1 MRILESLRHLLFPL
15 SDSTGRVLS
24 VSVETSAAPL
34 PPRLV
39 PPRAAVASPKRSGQ
53 AWLGAI
59 ALAGAAYLGARLAGT
74 GNGQDRPAPDFHAP
88 IVLNAPEGQKEL
100 VLSEL
105 KGRAVLL
112 DFWASWCGP
121 CKAEAPIMQR
131 LHERYA
137 ASGLSVVGV
146 NTSDEDGAA
155 APAARRLKLGFPIV
169 VDSDNAI
176 AKQFGVTGLPT
187 LVVVSKT
194 GKIIAFRAG
203 TTSEAALE
211 ELVRKALAS

>member
-1 MRILESLRHLLFPL
+1 M
-15 SDSTGRVLS
+15 
-24 VSVETSAAPL
+24 
-34 PPRLV
+34 
-39 PPRAAVASPKRSGQ
+39 PPRAPGTPPGSRPGRQNASSKRSGQ
-53 AWLGAI
+53 AWLGALV
-59 ALAGAAYLGARLAGT
+59 LAAAAFLGARLAGT
-74 GNGQDRPAPDFHAP
+74 GNGQDSPAPDFHAP
-88 IVLNAPEGQKEL
+88 IVLNAPEGQSQL
-100 VLSEL
+100 VLSDL

-137 ASGLSVVGV
+137 GSGLSVVGV

-169 VDSDNAI
+169 VDSDNSI

-187 LVVVSKT
+187 LVVISKS
-194 GKIIAFRAG
+194 GKVIAFRAG